1 MAGLPEAMPMTR
13 RDRDHRG
20 RPLEVTQVGIVILV
34 ALIGFLAGR
43 VLPGTN
49 FAQVAHE

>member
-20 RPLEVTQVGIVILV
+20 TPLDVAQVGIVMLV
-34 ALIGFLAGR
+34 VLVGVLAGR
-43 VLPGTN
+43 VLPGTH
-49 FAQVAHE
+49 FAQVAP